1 MDDREGV
8 SSAPGEFPLEG
19 ADSLRHIVWEC
30 NMQMQIPLEHVL
42 FLAPILRRMG
52 LVYSEGDTE
61 TWQLEE

>member
-1 MDDREGV
+1 
-8 SSAPGEFPLEG
+8 
-19 ADSLRHIVWEC
+19 
-30 NMQMQIPLEHVL
+30 MQMQIPLEHVL